1 MLKVKV
7 VVIMLS
13 AGHEGVWGSGG
24 MIPFFLTAARS
35 GSGWSASRP
44 DRFTFGIVDE
54 GVGE

>member
-1 MLKVKV
+1 
-7 VVIMLS
+7 MLS